1 MADSSSRAAGV
12 SIGGSNDSEDLVP
25 RMVGRLV
32 ACRRVVVAGWVALLA
47 VAALGAGG
55 LTGQL
60 SGGGW
65 YVAGSQSVR
74 ALEATETGFLARGRS
89 TITLVTRDDRHTAA
103 DPELARRATAAYTYV
118 AGLDRLSVTSAYGW
132 ATNDGQQRA
141 PFVGDGGRT
150 TVTTLGL
157 ALSDGDA
164 RRELPAIQSDID
176 AHFAGQGLLVSLL
189 GPAPLF
195 GQINVLSEHGL
206 LRAELLAL
214 PLLLG
219 IMLWIYRGW
228 VAAALSLLVAMTS
241 VVWTLGV
248 LSVVVRFVELS
259 VFVQN
264 AATMLGLG
272 VAVDYSLFLIS
283 RYREQVEAGQR
294 GAAALTCALRTAGH
308 TVLASGVTVVLAMST
323 LFLIDLPVIR
333 SLALGAVV
341 VVSVAMVVNL
351 VMLPA
356 LLLLTGHRVVRQRG
370 RHRRSAA
377 GARRWERWAAGV
389 MRRPVV
395 ALVAGIGVLGLLALP
410 AAQLSTFTPDARV
423 VPPEATVRAGWD
435 AVRADFGPGAA
446 APITVVVQLDRP
458 PADDPSAAALLA
470 LPERLDALPGTT
482 RVVSAMSLLGA
493 AGVSDPRFGLSAQGR
508 AALPPPLASAV
519 AHYLSEDG
527 RTMVIEVIP
536 DDTASSPRVRD
547 LLGRVRA
554 QIDALNAQGVR
565 VFVGGETAEG
575 LDSNQVITAG
585 LPLVAGTMLVVIY
598 LLLLVTFRS
607 VLLPLKAI
615 AMNVASVAATYGVL
629 VVVFQ
634 RGAGAGLLGFET
646 SGHVTSFV
654 PVLLLTLLFSLS
666 TDYEVFLLSRIREE
680 WLATGDDRVAVA
692 RGLAL
697 TAPLI
702 SGAAVLMLAVF
713 AAFALASV
721 LPVQELG
728 LGMAVAVGLD
738 ATLVRLVLV
747 PASMRLMGRWNWWH
761 PRLGRIRWT
770 RSGAPRR
777 AEPTPALGV
786 GAGRERVVNRVEVV
800 AHCSD
805 GG

>member
-1 MADSSSRAAGV
+1 MADSTSRAAGV
-12 SIGGSNDSEDLVP
+12 SIGGSNDSEDLVA

-228 VAAALSLLVAMTS
+228 VAAALSLLVAITS

-351 VMLPA
+351 VVLPA

-389 MRRPVV
+389 MRRPAV

-458 PADDPSAAALLA
+458 LADDPSAAALLA

-536 DDTASSPRVRD
+536 DDTASSPHVRD
-547 LLGRVRA
+547 LLARVRA
-554 QIDALNAQGVR
+554 QIDALNAQGVH

-761 PRLGRIRWT
+761 PRLGRDQ
-770 RSGAPRR
+770 SDAPRR
-777 AEPTPALGV
+777 TPSRGEPNDDARGV
-786 GAGRERVVNRVEVV
+786 GNAGQASGLSTGWR
-800 AHCSD
+800 
-805 GG
+805 